1 MKKSHQKKLTLS
13 KDTLGNLS
21 RGLEGQ
27 ELKEVVGGGY
37 TFISACSNRVSCTC

>member
-21 RGLEGQ
+21 RGPEGQ

-37 TFISACSNRVSCTC
+37 TYLSDCSLRVTCSC